1 MLQRLRRAVK
11 QGLRLLGRCR
21 SLKGYAAR
29 VEILARPE
37 DAAVAGVEEWRLKVR
52 NAGIRTWRAAGLHKI
67 WLGYHWRPAEGGA
80 YLSFDDGVRAPL
92 PRPVAPGDEVV
103 LTCPV
108 RAPNTAGRCRLE
120 FDLQRRFVGWFGAA
134 GPVPLG
140 VECNVVGRRA
150 RHGAAEFDYHAFY
163 RQFDLE
169 KDYWT
174 VVGPGTKEEFELLG
188 RGKLG
193 QLVELGMKPDSR
205 LLDVGCGSGQLTAVV
220 LDYLSPRGLYYGTD
234 LAEEAVAFCRRRY
247 RRPNFF
253 FLANGM
259 TSVPIDGAQFD
270 FIYLGS
276 VFTHMFPDEIQAL
289 LIELRRLL
297 APGGAIVGDLFLADD
312 VATFSGSRGMVE
324 INEAHLDAKLKTT
337 GLAYEPLRTWAH
349 NEQVRRRIL
358 KFTHPTAGTTA
369 LAS

>member
-1 MLQRLRRAVK
+1 MLQGLRRAVK

-21 SLKGYAAR
+21 SLKGYQAR
-29 VEILARPE
+29 MEVLARPE
-37 DAAVAGVEEWRLKVR
+37 EPAVAGVEEWRLKVR
-52 NAGIRTWRAAGLHKI
+52 NVGSKIWPSRGLHRV

-92 PRPVAPGDEVV
+92 PRPAAPGDEVV
-103 LTCPV
+103 VTCSV
-108 RAPNTAGRCRLE
+108 RAPNTSGRYRLE
-120 FDLQRRFVGWFGAA
+120 FDLQRRFVGWFGDY
-134 GPVPLG
+134 GPAPLG
-140 VECNVVGRRA
+140 VDCTVVGRRA
-150 RHGAAEFDYHAFY
+150 SQGAAEFDYHVFY
-163 RQFDLE
+163 QQFDLE

-188 RGKLG
+188 RGKMR
-193 QLVELGMKPDSR
+193 QLIELGMKPDSR
-205 LLDVGCGSGQLTAVV
+205 LLDVGCGTGQLSGAVN
-220 LDYLSPRGLYYGTD
+220 DYLSSQGLYYGTD

-259 TSVPIDGAQFD
+259 TTIPIDGIHFD

-297 APGGAIVGDLFLADD
+297 APDGMIVGDLFLADD
-312 VATFSGSRGMVE
+312 VATFAGSRGMVE
-324 INEAHLDAKLKTT
+324 INEAHLDGKLKAT
-337 GLAYEPLRTWAH
+337 GLVYEPLLTWAH
-349 NEQVRRRIL
+349 NDQVRRRIL
-358 KFTHPTAGTTA
+358 KFTLPASRKID